1 MKLPNLSELDLDS
14 NLDKFKDVEEKK
26 SELPRKAKRKLST
39 EPKKSTPSKDE
50 TLSKKAPTSTESVK
64 GEEIKRERPKL
75 PKSQYDEDGTPI
87 LNVPDLDDVNLMG
100 EIDRF
105 FGEEDD

>member
-26 SELPRKAKRKLST
+26 SELPKKAKRKLPT
-39 EPKKSTPSKDE
+39 VSKDE
-50 TLSKKAPTSTESVK
+50 TLSKKESASTESVK
-64 GEEIKRERPKL
+64 GEERKRPKL

>member
-14 NLDKFKDVEEKK
+14 NLDEFKDIEEKR
-26 SELPRKAKRKLST
+26 SELPEKAKRELPT
-39 EPKKSTPSKDE
+39 VSKDE
-50 TLSKKAPTSTESVK
+50 TPSKKESASTESVK
-64 GEEIKRERPKL
+64 GEERKRKRPKL
-75 PKSQYDEDGTPI
+75 PKSQYGEDGTPI
-87 LNVPDLDDVNLMG
+87 LTVPDLDDVNLMG

>member
-26 SELPRKAKRKLST
+26 SEFPKNAKRKL
-39 EPKKSTPSKDE
+39 PNE
-50 TLSKKAPTSTESVK
+50 TLSKKKSASTESVQGK
-64 GEEIKRERPKL
+64 DIKRKRPKL
-75 PKSQYDEDGTPI
+75 PKSQYDEDGIPI
-87 LNVPDLDDVNLMG
+87 LTVPDLDDVNLVK

>member
-14 NLDKFKDVEEKK
+14 NLNKFKDVEEKE
-26 SELPRKAKRKLST
+26 SEPPRNAKRKL
-39 EPKKSTPSKDE
+39 PNE
-50 TLSKKAPTSTESVK
+50 TLSKEESANTESVK
-64 GEEIKRERPKL
+64 GEEVKIERPKL
-75 PKSQYDEDGTPI
+75 PKSQYDEDGIPI
-87 LNVPDLDDVNLMG
+87 LTVPDLDDVNLME

>member
-26 SELPRKAKRKLST
+26 SELPKKAKRKLPN
-39 EPKKSTPSKDE
+39 EALPKKES
-50 TLSKKAPTSTESVK
+50 ASTESMK
-64 GEEIKRERPKL
+64 GEERKRPKL